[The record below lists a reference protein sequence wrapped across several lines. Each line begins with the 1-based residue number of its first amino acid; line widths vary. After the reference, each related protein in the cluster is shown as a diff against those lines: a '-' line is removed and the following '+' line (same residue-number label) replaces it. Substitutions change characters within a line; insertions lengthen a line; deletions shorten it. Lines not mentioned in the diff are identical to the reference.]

1 MSKEGKYAQKSK
13 LRLFFLSCNLVSPLS
28 HVKKTISGPSDVVGW
43 LEKLN
48 ENEFDGGD
56 EEGQSLV
63 FIPVK
68 N

>member
-1 MSKEGKYAQKSK
+1 MPRKVRFTYSFCLAI
-13 LRLFFLSCNLVSPLS
+13 LFPPFS